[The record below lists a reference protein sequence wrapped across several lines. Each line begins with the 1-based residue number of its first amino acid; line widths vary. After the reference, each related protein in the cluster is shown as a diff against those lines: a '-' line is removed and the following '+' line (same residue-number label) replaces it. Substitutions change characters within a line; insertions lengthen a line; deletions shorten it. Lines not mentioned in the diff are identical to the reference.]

1 MNSSKC
7 FAILLIP
14 IALFFLGS
22 IESPKKQRTAGIV
35 FYNVE
40 NLFDTLDNQS
50 TNDNEFLPSAEKNW
64 NSERY
69 FKKLSMLGDVLSSTS
84 RDLPVF
90 IGLAEV
96 ENRKVID
103 DLVSTKKLTKAKYQ
117 IVHFDSPDDR
127 GIDVCFLYAKKKV
140 KTAEAKRIAV
150 KTGENNTPSRDILLV
165 RCELK
170 RGPEIFFFVNHWPS
184 RYGGQEETEP
194 KRLRASQILG
204 AQIDSILDLNPSA
217 HIISMGDYNDYPD
230 NKSLSDLLVGRRLD
244 KLSNLMMEANSEYR
258 GSYAYKGEWGY
269 LDQFIVSKTLIDSI
283 VPDINSS
290 STRSFAKE
298 EMIHTTRSG
307 RKVPNRTYG
316 GPNYYGGYSDHLPI
330 YTELVY

>member
-1 MNSSKC
+1 MNSSKSIV
-7 FAILLIP
+7 FLLIP
-14 IALFFLGS
+14 ITLFILGS
-22 IESPKKQRTAGIV
+22 IESPKKERTAGIV

-40 NLFDTLDNQS
+40 NLFDTLNNGS

-69 FKKLSMLGDVLSSTS
+69 FRKLNMLGEVLSSTS
-84 RDLPVF
+84 QDLPVF

-96 ENRKVID
+96 ENRKVIE
-103 DLVSTKKLTKAKYQ
+103 DLASVKSLSKGKYQ
-117 IVHFDSPDDR
+117 IIHFDSPDDR
-127 GIDVCFLYAKKKV
+127 GIDVCLLYAKKKV
-140 KTAEAKRIAV
+140 KNAEAKRIAV
-150 KTGENNTPSRDILLV
+150 KTGEKNTPSRDILLV

-170 RGPEIFFFVNHWPS
+170 KGPEIFFFVNHWPS

-194 KRLRASQILG
+194 KRLRASEILG
-204 AQIDSILDLNPSA
+204 GQIDSILNLHPSA
-217 HIISMGDYNDYPD
+217 HIISMGDFNDYPE
-230 NKSLSDLLVGRRLD
+230 NISISDLLVGQRRNNLT
-244 KLSNLMMEANSEYR
+244 NLMTEATSEYQ

-269 LDQFIVSKTLIDSI
+269 LDQFIVSKNLRDSI
-283 VPDINSS
+283 IPDIKSY
-290 STRSFAKE
+290 STRSFATE

-307 RKVPNRTYG
+307 KKVPNRTYG